1 MNGYKP
7 WHLAVIEDAGYGDT
21 STAIVNRVANYLAK
35 YGIDNIGN
43 DEFIK
48 ACYACNADPYSF
60 TQKDLEQLQKKLNRL
75 T

>member
-1 MNGYKP
+1 MFGFGA
-7 WHLAVIEDAGYGDT
+7 WHMATAEEAGYGT
-21 STAIVNRVANYLAK
+21 TNTALINRVANYLAK
-35 YGIDNIGN
+35 YGSDNIGN

-60 TQKDLEQLQKKLNRL
+60 SQKDLEQVQERLNRL